1 MKKRSLFIILILLSM
16 CFASSNLGYA
26 SPPLPERIKQVAQLV
41 GGENNLAFGSS
52 VVISGDTLAVGD
64 PYDDQNGAEA
74 GSVTIYQSDPA
85 GRWSEISR
93 LTPLDA
99 EAGIQFGRNVAL
111 SGDLLVV
118 GAPYDSDFGLR
129 SGSVYIFE
137 RNPLEPG
144 IWTQAAKLTA
154 SDAYTNDQ
162 FGWAVAVDGDTVV
175 IGANTKVYGGRVYIF
190 ERDAGGPGQWGQTAQ
205 LNPDP
210 PGFQACFGEA
220 VDLDGDL
227 LAIGAYGGGDYAGY
241 VYVFQRQPGSDQW
254 QRLTRFRSA
263 DTYAYYYFGY
273 TVALDNWTILAG
285 APGADGLTGAAYIF
299 TADPAQP
306 DTWIERAQ
314 LRPSDGAMQDYFSL
328 SLALSGDFA
337 WIGAPMHASAT
348 GAVYLYGR
356 DQGEPNLWEEV
367 TPLLGDDSSQ
377 GDQFGYWTSID
388 GNLAVAGA
396 PGRLPSGSAY
406 VFNLDPPWLSLLP
419 LVTR

>member
-1 MKKRSLFIILILLSM
+1 MLKKNRSLFIILIFLSIIFTTSNGG
-16 CFASSNLGYA
+16 FASTL
-26 SPPLPERIKQVAQLV
+26 PPERIKQVAQLM
-41 GGENNLAFGSS
+41 GGDYNQAFGSS
-52 VVISGDTLAVGD
+52 VVISGNTLAVGD
-64 PYDDQNGAEA
+64 PNDDQNGAEA

-85 GRWSEISR
+85 GRWNEVSR

-111 SGDLLVV
+111 SGDTLLI
-118 GAPYDSDFGLR
+118 GAPYDNDSGLR
-129 SGSVYIFE
+129 SGSAYIFE
-137 RNPLEPG
+137 RNPLDPG
-144 IWTQAAKLTA
+144 VWMQTAKLTA

-162 FGWAVAVDGDTVV
+162 FGWAVAVDGDTAV
-175 IGANTKVYGGRVYIF
+175 IGAYTKVYGGRVYIYA
-190 ERDAGGPGQWGQTAQ
+190 RDAGGPGAVGETAQ

-241 VYVFQRQPGSDQW
+241 VYAFQRQPGTNEW

-306 DTWIERAQ
+306 DAWTEQARLI
-314 LRPSDGAMQDYFSL
+314 PSDGAMQDYFSL
-328 SLALSGDFA
+328 SLALSGDIA
-337 WIGAPMHASAT
+337 WVGAPMHASAK
-348 GAVYLYGR
+348 GAAYLYAR
-356 DQGEPNLWEEV
+356 HQGGQTCGEKSPRSWEKILPLAINLV
-367 TPLLGDDSSQ
+367 IG
-377 GDQFGYWTSID
+377 
-388 GNLAVAGA
+388 
-396 PGRLPSGSAY
+396 
-406 VFNLDPPWLSLLP
+406 PPWMVILRQQGHRQASPWLNLYI
-419 LVTR
+419 